1 MIDNNLLLLF
11 IPTFLFVSAT
21 PGMCM
26 TLAMTLGMTIG
37 IRRTLWMMWGELLG
51 VATVAIL
58 AVIGVAKIMLEYPSL
73 FLILKYLGGAYLC
86 YLGIKLWRS
95 HDVFKAK
102 FDSSQ
107 QGINKKTLFAQGFI
121 SAIANPKGWAFMIA
135 LLPPFINPQ
144 MALTLQ
150 LSILVGI
157 ILISEFSFMMIYATG
172 GKTLRRLLQQS
183 DKLAWLN
190 RISGS
195 LMIMVGIWLAFG

>member
-73 FLILKYLGGAYLC
+73 FLILKYLGGVYLC
-86 YLGIKLWRS
+86 YIGIKLWRA
-95 HDVFKAK
+95 HDTFDAN

-107 QGINKKTLFAQGFI
+107 QNINKKALFTQGFV
-121 SAIANPKGWAFMIA
+121 SAIANPKGWAFMIS

-144 MALTLQ
+144 LPLAFQ

-157 ILISEFSFMMIYATG
+157 ILITEFSFMMIYATG